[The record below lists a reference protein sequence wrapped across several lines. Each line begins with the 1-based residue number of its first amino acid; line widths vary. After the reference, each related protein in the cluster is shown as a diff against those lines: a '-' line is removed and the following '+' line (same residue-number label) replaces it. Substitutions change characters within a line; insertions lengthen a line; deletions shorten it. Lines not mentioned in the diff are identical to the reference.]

1 MHNAPNANQC
11 SQPSGDFYSFAHLR
25 PLFLRA
31 LAELRGRTI
40 KHFVVVDSSDL
51 EPTQS
56 SIQLLRR
63 FGLNSKC
70 LRRRTCATNE
80 AGDDLC
86 FECVRVQRSISSSDL
101 SDNWTHASKPLRP
114 NLQLESKLPMHWP
127 QLIAAQIRSLF
138 GSPFLFCSFLFYLL
152 PFILRFALATD
163 FAAAVA
169 VAVERFVWLSF
180 VSFDAHFICVTRR
193 Q

>member
-1 MHNAPNANQC
+1 
-11 SQPSGDFYSFAHLR
+11 
-25 PLFLRA
+25 
-31 LAELRGRTI
+31 
-40 KHFVVVDSSDL
+40 
-51 EPTQS
+51 
-56 SIQLLRR
+56 
-63 FGLNSKC
+63 
-70 LRRRTCATNE
+70 
-80 AGDDLC
+80 
-86 FECVRVQRSISSSDL
+86 
-101 SDNWTHASKPLRP
+101 
-114 NLQLESKLPMHWP
+114 MHWP

-138 GSPFLFCSFLFYLL
+138 GSPFLFSSFLFYLL